1 MLCFANKKCPNVLGL
16 SGVMRMYVFKK
27 KVLLG
32 VVFLGGTLSP
42 FYMDK
47 NDSMPCRKGMNLP
60 VTYDMRNHFMIAK
73 PDFKRECIIT
83 DPLALQQAVR
93 DAQKFFDRYWK
104 THKPVIAPQPFSTQ
118 VLSANK
124 VRDTLK
130 FIDET
135 IEEDKASGI
144 FRIHDPVFLKQNLGF
159 IAWKPDTAAA
169 AKAGYHEVNGKKIR
183 LTSYVIYRAS
193 GNYEK
198 TPDFPCALHRL
209 VNEKKRITLTKQE
222 ILAGG
227 LRDGYEEKAEPLVW
241 VARETLEE
249 AMLQGTVLL
258 AMPDG
263 KERAFNVNISNGHR
277 FDRKLRSLAQQKIYW
292 FFLERKNEKSIKQ
305 LLDRSHRR
313 TGVVFAGDLY
323 SLGFGKVVGVQY
335 YNAKTEQHEL
345 RLGVLGDTG
354 SAFERNLY
362 HLDLFGGIMANKRE
376 LKSYLSNF
384 PPTVKAFVVYRK

>member
-1 MLCFANKKCPNVLGL
+1 MDGTKNCV
-16 SGVMRMYVFKK
+16 VMAVIIF
-27 KVLLG
+27 
-32 VVFLGGTLSP
+32 FGGTASS

-47 NDSMPCRKGMNLP
+47 NDSMPCRKGLHLP
-60 VTYDMRNHFMIAK
+60 VTYDMRKHFMMAK
-73 PDFKRECIIT
+73 PDFKRESVIT
-83 DPLALQQAVR
+83 DALALQQAVR

-104 THKPVIAPQPFSTQ
+104 THRPVISPQPFSTQ

-130 FIDET
+130 FIDEI
-135 IEEDKASGI
+135 IEEDKAAGI
-144 FRIHDPVFLKQNLGF
+144 FRIHDSEFLKKNLGF

-169 AKAGYHEVNGKKIR
+169 AKAGYHHVNGKKIR
-183 LTSYVIYRAS
+183 LTSYVIYRAQGSYAKS
-193 GNYEK
+193 GA
-198 TPDFPCALHRL
+198 FPCALYRL

-222 ILAGG
+222 ILADG
-227 LRDGYEEKAEPLVW
+227 LCDGYAEQAEPLVW

-263 KERAFNVNISNGHR
+263 RERAFTVNISNGYK
-277 FDRKLRSLAQQKIYW
+277 FDRQLRNLSEQKIYW
-292 FFLERKNEKSIKQ
+292 FFLERKNEKAIKQ

-323 SLGFGKVVGVQY
+323 SLGFGKVVAMQY
-335 YNAKTEQHEL
+335 YNQKTARHEL

-362 HLDLFGGIMANKRE
+362 HLDLFGGVMANKQE
-376 LKSYLSNF
+376 LKTYLSNF
-384 PPTVKAFVVYRK
+384 PPTVKAFIVYRK